1 MTVTATNGSIP
12 TVTQPSSCGTTSN
25 PLDVF
30 AKVFNMYKGDHYHLS
45 CSPDS
50 GGVAPSLYQYVL
62 GLAVNEV
69 CVWDAYF
76 HQVDGAIFGSL
87 NHSGI
92 AIKMITEPKIPLTD
106 FKNGV
111 VTNMETAMDAALKV
125 GCSIT
130 ITQAKGTPYSVW
142 KMHDRFLI
150 VDRIHVY
157 LIGSSVGNYLS
168 PSESTGA
175 YEITDNNDKELIIKA
190 FDYFWTQLDKAGN
203 VESHSF

>member
-1 MTVTATNGSIP
+1 MTATTGTIP
-12 TVTQPSSCGTTSN
+12 TAVPPTSGGTTGN

-30 AKVFNMYKGDHYHLS
+30 VKVFNMYKGAHYHLS
-45 CSPDS
+45 CRPDF
-50 GGVAPSLYQYVL
+50 GGVVPSLYQYVL

-69 CVWDAYF
+69 CIWDAYF

-111 VTNMETAMDAALKV
+111 VTNMETAMNATVKY
-125 GCSIT
+125 GCSII
-130 ITQAKGTPYSVW
+130 ITQAKGIPYSVW

-150 VDRIHVY
+150 VDRTHVY

-168 PSESTGA
+168 PCESTGA
-175 YEITDNNDKELIIKA
+175 YEITDNNDKDLIIKA
-190 FDYFWTQLDKAGN
+190 FDYFWTQLDKVGN
-203 VESHSF
+203 VESHYF

>member
-12 TVTQPSSCGTTSN
+12 TSSPPSSSGITNN
-25 PLDVF
+25 PLGVF
-30 AKVFNMYKGDHYHLS
+30 AKVFNMYKGEHYYLS
-45 CSPDS
+45 CSPDF
-50 GGVAPSLYQYVL
+50 GGVVPSLYQYVL

-69 CVWDAYF
+69 CIWDAYF

-87 NHSGI
+87 NHAGI
-92 AIKMITEPKIPLTD
+92 AIKMIAEPKTPLTD

-111 VTNMETAMDAALKV
+111 VTNMETAMNAAVKV

-130 ITQAKGTPYSVW
+130 ITQAKGTPYSIW

-150 VDRIHVY
+150 VDRTHVY

-168 PSESTGA
+168 PCESTGA
-175 YEITDNNDKELIIKA
+175 YEVTDNNDKDLIIKA
-190 FDYFWTQLDKAGN
+190 FDYFWVQLDKVGN